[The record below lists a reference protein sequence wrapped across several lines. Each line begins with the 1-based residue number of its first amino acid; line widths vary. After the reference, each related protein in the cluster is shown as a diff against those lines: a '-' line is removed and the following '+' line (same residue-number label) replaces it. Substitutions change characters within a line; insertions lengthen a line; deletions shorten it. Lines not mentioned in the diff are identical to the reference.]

1 MLGHEFIKDALDANR
16 LERWR
21 NTNSKAVGRCLIL
34 DKQCHEASAID
45 QAVFG
50 EVHSPYIVR
59 LLGYRVDPVL
69 TTNLLATLAP
79 LGSVSSLPVDA
90 SQARERHD
98 HALPAQ
104 PAVDQAYA
112 PRRMCCNHAGYGL
125 LQRRITL
132 RHTIGIRQQGSRER
146 QQLAGPSLA

>member
-1 MLGHEFIKDALDANR
+1 MLQRPTTLV
-16 LERWR
+16 
-21 NTNSKAVGRCLIL
+21 AVV
-34 DKQCHEASAID
+34 H
-45 QAVFG
+45 
-50 EVHSPYIVR
+50 EVHAPDIVR
-59 LLGYRVDPVL
+59 LLGYRVDPLL
-69 TTNLLATLAP
+69 TTNLLATLTP

-125 LQRRITL
+125 LQWRITL